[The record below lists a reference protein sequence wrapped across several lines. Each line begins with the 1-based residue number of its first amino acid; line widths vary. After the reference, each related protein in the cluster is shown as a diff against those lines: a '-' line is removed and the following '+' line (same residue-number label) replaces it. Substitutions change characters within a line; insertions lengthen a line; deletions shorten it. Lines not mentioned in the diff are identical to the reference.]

1 MNRLIDSDE
10 PSSFRDRLMAMKRGR
25 NWSGQGSGAVT
36 EAACNAAFA
45 FVSEAMSRCA
55 ELPLPHVAP
64 SVLGG
69 VALQWDFDDW
79 GFLVRISS
87 DDRKAVHY
95 QEEGPNCF
103 QSDGIATQAE
113 VVERLLK
120 AAGRSRGLVK
130 S

>member
-1 MNRLIDSDE
+1 
-10 PSSFRDRLMAMKRGR
+10 MALKRGR
-25 NWSGQGSGAVT
+25 NWSGKGSGAVT
-36 EAACNAAFA
+36 EADCKAAFA

-55 ELPLPHVAP
+55 DLPLPHAAP

-69 VALQWDFDDW
+69 VALQWDFDEW

-87 DDRKAVHY
+87 SDRDAVNY
-95 QEEGPNCF
+95 QEEGPNYF
-103 QSDGIATQAE
+103 QFDGIAPQSE

-120 AAGRSRGLVK
+120 AVSRSRGLVN